1 MNTKNLIL
9 ASLVGGAVSLIV
21 ANVPY
26 ISLVNLLLC
35 VGFWGSAVLAVW
47 LYFRMTGSVTLGQA
61 VAIGTLAGFWAGLF
75 GFLLSFIG
83 LAGASA
89 LLNSYKSILPADAAF
104 QMPPEA
110 GMAFTIGGVCFDI
123 VFGAIGGLVGGL
135 IFRNRN
141 KPAAG

>member
-9 ASLVGGAVSLIV
+9 ASLVGGAVNLII
-21 ANVPY
+21 ANVPF

-35 VGFWGSAVLAVW
+35 AGFWGSAVLAVW

-75 GFLLSFIG
+75 GFLLSFVG

-89 LLNSYKSILPADAAF
+89 LLNSYKSILPADASV
-104 QMPPEA
+104 QMPADA
-110 GMAFTIGGVCFDI
+110 GMAFTLGGVCFDI
-123 VFGAIGGLVGGL
+123 VFGTIGGLVGGL

-141 KPAAG
+141 KPAAS